1 MKGAIILLLLTTTAQ
16 AEDCY
21 VQRFSYATAINCGEG
36 RSHLRTEDNTRD
48 RHRRKDDMPSR
59 LSMAPE
65 VFSIVAFQNSLVG
78 RVWKLSGISR

>member
-59 LSMAPE
+59 RRYETETFNNHRCSQTG
-65 VFSIVAFQNSLVG
+65 SIWSCD
-78 RVWKLSGISR
+78 